1 MADIGSMV
9 MSKWNRTK
17 GSALGRWLFS
27 RGLGRF
33 APYTGTIAPRIQD
46 LSPGRAVVAMRDRKA
61 VRNHLHS
68 IHAAAMGNLIELT
81 GSLTVI
87 TALHPGMRMIP
98 VHLEVDFLKKARG
111 EITASGEC
119 GQLAHDFDGETTATV
134 VLTDPQGDEVAR
146 GLIRAAVGPAE

>member
-1 MADIGSMV
+1 MADIGSMI
-9 MSKWNRTK
+9 MSKWNRAK

-46 LSPGRAVVAMRDRKA
+46 LSPGRAVVTMRDRKA
-61 VRNHLHS
+61 VRNHLRS

-81 GSLTVI
+81 GSLAVI
-87 TALHPGMRMIP
+87 TALQPGMRMIP

-119 GQLAHDFDGETTATV
+119 GQLAQNFSGETTAAVT
-134 VLTDPQGDEVAR
+134 LTDTHGDEVAR
-146 GLIRAAVGPAE
+146 GLVKATVGPAE